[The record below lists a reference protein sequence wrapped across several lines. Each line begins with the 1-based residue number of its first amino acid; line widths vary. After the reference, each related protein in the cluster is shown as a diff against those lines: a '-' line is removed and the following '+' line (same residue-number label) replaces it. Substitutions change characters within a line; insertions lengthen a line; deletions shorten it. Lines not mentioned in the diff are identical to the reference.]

1 MIASISKSQQSIF
14 KFTKN
19 QLSSASLQSSIQET
33 EDGFFNL
40 YKTFQTLFLLI
51 RKKKNNLQQVINKVG
66 LYKKE
71 VSAKTIKKTNKTK
84 YSTERIYVENIKL
97 SNT

>member
-14 KFTKN
+14 KITKN
-19 QLSSASLQSSIQET
+19 HPSSASLQSSTQET

-84 YSTERIYVENIKL
+84 YSTERIYVENIKFI
-97 SNT
+97 

>member
-51 RKKKNNLQQVINKVG
+51 RKKNNLQQVINKVG

-84 YSTERIYVENIKL
+84 YSTERIYVENIKFI
-97 SNT
+97 